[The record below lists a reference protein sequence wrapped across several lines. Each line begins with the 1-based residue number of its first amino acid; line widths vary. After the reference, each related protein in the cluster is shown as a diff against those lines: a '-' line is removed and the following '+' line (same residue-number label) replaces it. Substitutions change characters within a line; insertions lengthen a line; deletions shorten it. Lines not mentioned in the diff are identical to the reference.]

1 MRVSDCPFYNGVLFF
16 FPLLM
21 QKMSPPPTIMNGP
34 LLAYLARRREGDL
47 QALTVGPGDTD
58 YNKK

>member
-1 MRVSDCPFYNGVLFF
+1 
-16 FPLLM
+16 M